1 MDVAVPPPNFY
12 LQELEV
18 DYIWPPDLE
27 NKVKHNM
34 DYRVVIYIGL
44 SPMSSFNLHLILCIR

>member
-1 MDVAVPPPNFY
+1 MDVAVPLPNFY

-18 DYIWPPDLE
+18 DCTQPPDLE

-34 DYRVVIYIGL
+34 DYRW
-44 SPMSSFNLHLILCIR
+44 